1 MQFKVQ
7 KLFFLAIIFVL
18 FIGNIGY
25 AENGLKETELDYHE
39 DLFDGFI
46 YFADKQKTALKSVEK
61 RFPSS
66 LDSHQ
71 LGTQIIETLLEGP
84 TPTALSTYSAIWP
97 RDTKI
102 NAFFISDDGKAFVDL
117 KPGQSITQTMD
128 TGIEILAVYSVVN
141 SLTINIPKIKMVKI
155 LIDGRDSPS
164 LAGHI
169 DLRFFYKTNM
179 LIVK

>member
-1 MQFKVQ
+1 MGFKVQ
-7 KLFFLAIIFVL
+7 KLFFFTIFFVFL
-18 FIGNIGY
+18 IGNNGV
-25 AENGLKETELDYHE
+25 AETGLKETEINYQE

-61 RFPSS
+61 RFPST

-71 LGTQIIETLLEGP
+71 LGTQILETLIEGP
-84 TPTALSTYSAIWP
+84 TSSASSVYSAIWP
-97 RDTKI
+97 QDTKI

-117 KPGQSITQTMD
+117 KPGQGINQTMD
-128 TGIEILAVYSVVN
+128 TGTEILAVYSVVN